1 MPRHSMMGVYPRR
14 KNALDHHPA
23 SPKDERALSPRSQ
36 MPSATPIGAWLK
48 ASNTVQPKTALSPR
62 SHMPLATLRGAWLKA
77 SNTVQPKTA
86 RSPRSQMPLAML
98 IEAWLKACNKV
109 QPERWPFRLLE
120 KAKGH
125 HGQMSGRCPRICSLK
140 SHKEP
145 YRVA

>member
-1 MPRHSMMGVYPRR
+1 MP
-14 KNALDHHPA
+14 L
-23 SPKDERALSPRSQ
+23 
-36 MPSATPIGAWLK
+36 ATPIGTWLK

-62 SHMPLATLRGAWLKA
+62 SRMPLAMLIKAWRHGSAK
-77 SNTVQPKTA
+77 NGPQPKEPNAISYANKSVAESQRHSPAKKTA
-86 RSPRSQMPLAML
+86 LSPKSRMPLAML

-109 QPERWPFRLLE
+109 QPERWPFRPLK

-140 SHKEP
+140 SHKKP

>member
-1 MPRHSMMGVYPRR
+1 MGVYPRR

-23 SPKDERALSPRSQ
+23 SPKEERALSPRSQ

-62 SHMPLATLRGAWLKA
+62 SRMPLAMLIRAWLKA
-77 SNTVQPKTA
+77 SDTVQQKKTA
-86 RSPRSQMPLAML
+86 LSPKSRMPLAML

-109 QPERWPFRLLE
+109 QPERWPFRPLK

-140 SHKEP
+140 SHKKP